1 MVDFDRFCM
10 SLALD
15 EAWKYQGLTYPNP
28 AVGAVITKN
37 GKILSIEAHKEAG
50 EPHAEVLAIKEAYY
64 RLSGDNEILKLN
76 DSAKIHTYLLQ
87 NAKNL
92 FYDATIYVTL
102 EPCNHY
108 GKTPPCSTLIKN
120 LKFKRVVISVRDPN
134 INASGGIGY
143 LKSSGILV
151 EVGLMAK
158 DGEKLI
164 EPFRKWRDSR
174 FIFFKLAQTL
184 NGMIAPGIISSKKSR
199 EFVHKIR
206 DKIELLVIGGNT
218 IRVDR
223 PTLDSRLAQGRAP
236 DVLIYSKEKDFD
248 KSIPLFGVK
257 NRKVYIES
265 DFEKLKEYRYIMI
278 EGGEGMLKATS
289 ALANWYLFFISPQL
303 KDGIGYSLNREL
315 KILNKR
321 SIGKDIVI
329 WSENG

>member
-10 SLALD
+10 SLAID

-28 AVGAVITKN
+28 AVGAVVTKN

-50 EPHAEVLAIKEAYY
+50 EPHAEVLAIKEAYH
-64 RLSGDNEILKLN
+64 RLSGDNEILKLS
-76 DSAKIHTYLLQ
+76 DSAEIHTYLQQ
-87 NAKNL
+87 NAKKF
-92 FYDATIYVTL
+92 FYDATIYITL

-120 LKFKRVVISVRDPN
+120 LKFKRVVISVKDPN
-134 INASGGIGY
+134 IKASGGVDN
-143 LKSSGILV
+143 LKKSGILV

-158 DGEKLI
+158 EGEKLI
-164 EPFRKWRDSR
+164 EPFKKWRGDG
-174 FIFFKLAQTL
+174 FVFFKLAQTL
-184 NGMIAPGIISSKKSR
+184 NGIIAPGIISSKKSR

-218 IRVDR
+218 IRTDR
-223 PTLDSRLAQGRAP
+223 PTLDSRLVQGRAP
-236 DVLIYSKEKDFD
+236 DVLIYSKKKDFD
-248 KSIPLFGVK
+248 KDIPLFGVK

-265 DFEKLKEYRYIMI
+265 SFERLKEYRYIMI

-289 ALANWYLFFISPQL
+289 QLANWYLFFIAPKL
-303 KDGIGYSLNREL
+303 KEGLGYSLNREL
-315 KILNKR
+315 KILNR
-321 SIGKDIVI
+321 RNIGKDLVI